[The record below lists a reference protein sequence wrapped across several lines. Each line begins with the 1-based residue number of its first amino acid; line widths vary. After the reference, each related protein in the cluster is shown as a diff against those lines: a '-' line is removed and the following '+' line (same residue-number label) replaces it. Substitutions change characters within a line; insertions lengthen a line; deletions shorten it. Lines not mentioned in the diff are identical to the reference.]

1 MWRGNCITTGLG
13 MRKIVI
19 LLTAANSSIS
29 LKKTGYVSHDFY
41 IVFWSSSVG
50 RSNFKVLHSFLTSNK
65 IAKILEGEADMI
77 ALTRKFCSC
86 WHGCELLPLIY
97 RNRSLQKD
105 LCQITFLKFNLVWG
119 EAFAVSSKKHWI
131 CNYNV
136 RQKWLSQ
143 VSSLCLHVL
152 TTERVSSA
160 PVTLKALPLPSDSR
174 RKCDLLYPGYS
185 WLSRRFYIQITVVTE
200 FFF

>member
-1 MWRGNCITTGLG
+1 MTLKQPEAGTWTWCEHRALAALLASTVLLLVMWRGNCITTGLG

-86 WHGCELLPLIY
+86 
-97 RNRSLQKD
+97 
-105 LCQITFLKFNLVWG
+105 
-119 EAFAVSSKKHWI
+119 
-131 CNYNV
+131 
-136 RQKWLSQ
+136 
-143 VSSLCLHVL
+143 
-152 TTERVSSA
+152 
-160 PVTLKALPLPSDSR
+160 
-174 RKCDLLYPGYS
+174 
-185 WLSRRFYIQITVVTE
+185 
-200 FFF
+200 